1 MTIKTY
7 FLRRNSKEE
16 VFAWKTE
23 KVLPSNA
30 ATVTSTTPTELSP
43 YMVKQE
49 APSTTPEEALKGLG
63 HDGRLT
69 NNGILY
75 VFSAKNHS
83 K

>member
-16 VFAWKTE
+16 VFAWKKE

-49 APSTTPEEALKGLG
+49 APSKTPEEALKG

-69 NNGILY
+69 DNGIVY
-75 VFSAKNHS
+75 VFSAKDH
-83 K
+83 KK